1 MDKHIVLC
9 ISILGSELQ
18 ELHVL
23 CLCATATSGVNIH
36 SYRDKHQIVEFLKQF
51 MVR

>member
-23 CLCATATSGVNIH
+23 CLCATANSGVNIH
-36 SYRDKHQIVEFLKQF
+36 SYRDKHQIVEFLIQY